1 MACAEAFIDCTSLSF
16 SYNIM
21 GIVTINYT
29 MVHKDADYCYT
40 TELSAGG
47 QRFSGYVSDMSL
59 TPVKDTLSWYE
70 TRVTLIATT
79 D

>member
-1 MACAEAFIDCTSLSF
+1 MACTEAFIDCTSLSF

-21 GIVTINYT
+21 GIVTITYT
-29 MVHKDADYCYT
+29 MVHKDAEYCYI
-40 TELSAGG
+40 TELNAGG
-47 QRFSGYVSDMSL
+47 QSFSGYISDMSL
-59 TPVKDTLSWYE
+59 TPIKDTLSWYE

>member
-1 MACAEAFIDCTSLSF
+1 MACTEAFIDCTSLSF

-21 GIVTINYT
+21 GIVTITYT
-29 MVHKDADYCYT
+29 MVHKDAEYCYI
-40 TELSAGG
+40 TELNAGG
-47 QRFSGYVSDMSL
+47 QSFSGYISDMSL